1 MLSESEGRLALD
13 GSVTF
18 TASVENW
25 SEKAL
30 RNTRL
35 VITQAA
41 QDSAERMTTPRSKG
55 GLMPVDTGFLRASMV
70 TSINVAVPMREGAR
84 PESRSASYSLNLD
97 ASLATL
103 ATFEIGDTIYMTFV
117 AEYARA
123 QEYRNMFVRDAAMN
137 WPLAVEGVAA
147 RLVDE

>member
-1 MLSESEGRLALD
+1 M
-13 GSVTF
+13 TF

-25 SEKAL
+25 SKKAL

-35 VITQAA
+35 VITQSA
-41 QDSAERMTTPRSKG
+41 QEAAERMSTPKAKG
-55 GLMPVDTGFLRASMV
+55 GFMPVDTGFLRASMV
-70 TSINVAVPMREGAR
+70 TSINVAIPMREGAR
-84 PESRSASYSLNLD
+84 PESKSERYNLD
-97 ASLATL
+97 LMASVASLVS
-103 ATFEIGDTIYMTFV
+103 FEIGDTIYITFV

-137 WPLAVEGVAA
+137 WPVIVESVAA